1 MSLKGFI
8 KGTKRVNW
16 HVLCFVFTFLLALQ
30 RHTPS
35 FIYDWVLNT
44 SLYFFYFSTCIRDCA
59 YGEDCDHLPL
69 LIQATVLS
77 HAQNR
82 RFRMTYFISVKNL
95 FKVRGVTF
103 KIEEGIP
110 VFLLKRFSQDF
121 VQTFLKDFLRL
132 HRNNP
137 LNLGNHWD
145 NYSSSGAKKY

>member
-44 SLYFFYFSTCIRDCA
+44 SLYFFLFQYLYSRLCLWGGLR
-59 YGEDCDHLPL
+59 PS
-69 LIQATVLS
+69 ATAHSNYCTVACTKPQVS
-77 HAQNR
+77 YDIFYKREEPVQGSRSDIQNR
-82 RFRMTYFISVKNL
+82 RRY
-95 FKVRGVTF
+95 
-103 KIEEGIP
+103 P

-145 NYSSSGAKKY
+145 NYSFSGAKKC